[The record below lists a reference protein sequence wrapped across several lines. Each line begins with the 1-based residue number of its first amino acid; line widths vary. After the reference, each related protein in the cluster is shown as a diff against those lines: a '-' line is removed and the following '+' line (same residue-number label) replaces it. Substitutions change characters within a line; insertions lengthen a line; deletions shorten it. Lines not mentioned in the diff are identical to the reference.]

1 MFILSSITTYYH
13 CTVQH
18 CESSAVLYEHSI
30 TWYSSA
36 RNVMMAVE
44 ELGIAQT
51 PTTIRAVARSWCSW
65 WRPNGSLSLSLSDIP
80 LPIWLGAF
88 HRSELKILDQS
99 ITGDKNQI
107 LWISVLLNCP
117 LHCNALTQM
126 LFVVFPNIPP
136 HPANFTDVGIWDKI
150 QYCHHTAMQR

>member
-65 WRPNGSLSLSLSDIP
+65 WRPNGPLSLSLWYP
-80 LPIWLGAF
+80 LAYLTWCFSQIRTENFGSKY
-88 HRSELKILDQS
+88 HRRQEPNFMDQCA
-99 ITGDKNQI
+99 
-107 LWISVLLNCP
+107 NCP